1 MIKKRKNKL
10 NLIYKSYLNQFYQ
23 YYKMAA
29 PWYECQGPNTQYV
42 YDDMLLVMSS
52 STEWKRI
59 TNMKQNVHYKF
70 KDIANLSLI
79 IKKCMATEFDKHG
92 GFGSFRG
99 YGTFTRYALMKDIK
113 KKLVEEYYKTKAI
126 DIIKNSNIVSNWMNH
141 ILYRPPGPRYM
152 FHKNSFETSQN
163 Q

>member
-1 MIKKRKNKL
+1 
-10 NLIYKSYLNQFYQ
+10 
-23 YYKMAA
+23 MAA

-59 TNMKQNVHYKF
+59 SNMKQKVHYKF

-79 IKKCMATEFDKHG
+79 IKECMATEFDKHG